1 MVTLLQLRHQQG
13 QLVYLTC
20 QVNNNTQTKN
30 KFSRRSSVKKIG
42 KPTPVAVNPKSFLIL
57 YLFLFFIS
65 EKAKEL
71 SADKIVDSLIRK
83 GVAIFFGN
91 RLVKGPSFA
100 NYQDL
105 VGRSKEETGGFTPML
120 LFVFSQSILN
130 PIFWEKVD

>member
-105 VGRSKEETGGFTPML
+105 VNRRKRL
-120 LFVFSQSILN
+120 LGVLPPCCCSYFH
-130 PIFWEKVD
+130 KVS